1 MEDWHTGGKCRTY
14 GQDSKRRNIQISL
27 GSRFGPTRL
36 LRQTS
41 WLVVDD
47 LEDIHSHI
55 KVLEDRQS
63 MVLRY

>member
-1 MEDWHTGGKCRTY
+1 MVDWHTGGKCRIY
-14 GQDSKRRNIQISL
+14 GQDSKSWNTQISL

-36 LRQTS
+36 LRQTP